1 LALTHHDRRLRP
13 GGSVLLVN
21 ASVKARSRHARLS
34 PPLGLA
40 YIGAVLLARG
50 YDVTAEDCNLTDF
63 NPARMRRRI
72 EELMPHIVGISAS
85 TETYPNALAI
95 ASIVKEASPSTTVVV
110 GGPHASVM
118 HRLVA
123 AERDVD
129 VVVRGEGEHTM
140 LELADRLASGAE
152 DLAAIDGITYVADGI
167 VTATGD
173 RPAIDNP
180 DVLPFPARDLFP
192 LPMYEQAASVLMS
205 RGGCPCNCVF
215 CAVNNIWQGRRRF
228 RSVNNVVKEIEL
240 VVERYGV
247 DEISFADDTF
257 TLGRRHVMALCDR
270 LLQVGAERLLCEWRC
285 TTRVDMV
292 DHLLLE
298 TMHRAGC
305 RRIAFGVESGSPR
318 ILDSLGK
325 GITQTHVLHAV
336 ATSLALGM
344 DVLCS
349 FMFPHPEDTED
360 TIRQQTE
367 FMNTLANMGATV
379 SLALTTPFP
388 GTAYYQNTSA
398 FGIRLLTER
407 WDEFDGKHLVIATRH
422 LSEDRLRLLL
432 ADLIRDVAVRADTLE
447 AF

>member
-1 LALTHHDRRLRP
+1 MAPNHHERPRRGAAR
-13 GGSVLLVN
+13 VLLVN

-40 YIGAVLLARG
+40 YIAAVLLAQG

-63 NPARMRRRI
+63 NPARLRRRI
-72 EELMPHIVGISAS
+72 EDRMPHIVGISAS

-95 ASIVKEASPSTTVVV
+95 ASIAKEANPSTTVVV

-118 HRLVA
+118 HRQTA
-123 AERDVD
+123 AEPDID

-140 LELADRLASGAE
+140 LALADCLASGA
-152 DLAAIDGITYVADGI
+152 DSLAAIEGITYAADGS

-173 RPAIDNP
+173 RPAISDL
-180 DVLPFPARDLFP
+180 DALPLPARDLFP

-205 RGGCPCNCVF
+205 RGGCPCECVF
-215 CAVNNIWQGRRRF
+215 CAVNNIWKGRRRF
-228 RSVNNVVKEIEL
+228 RSADNVVKEVEL
-240 VVERYGV
+240 LVERYGC

-257 TLGRRHVMALCDR
+257 TLSRRHATNLCDR
-270 LLQVGAERLLCEWRC
+270 LLEVGAGRLLCEWRC

-292 DHLLLE
+292 DPVLLE
-298 TMHRAGC
+298 TMRRAGC

-318 ILDSLGK
+318 ILNSLGK
-325 GITQTHVLHAV
+325 RITRKQVLHAV
-336 ATSLALGM
+336 ATSLELGM
-344 DVLCS
+344 EVLCS
-349 FMFPHPEDTED
+349 FMFPHPDDTED

-367 FMNTLANMGATV
+367 FMNTLANMGAMV

-388 GTAYYQNTSA
+388 GTAYYENPNA
-398 FGIRLLTER
+398 FGIRILTDR
-407 WDEFDGKHLVIATRH
+407 LDEFDGKHLVIATRH
-422 LSEDRLRLLL
+422 LSEDRLRSLL
-432 ADLIRDVAVRADTLE
+432 ADLMRDVGVQSDTLQ

>member
-1 LALTHHDRRLRP
+1 LALTHHDRWARR
-13 GGSVLLVN
+13 GSVLLVN
-21 ASVKARSRHARLS
+21 ASVRARSRHARLS

-40 YIGAVLLARG
+40 YIAAVLLARG
-50 YDVTAEDCNLTDF
+50 YEVTAEDCNLTDF
-63 NPARMRRRI
+63 NPARLRQRI
-72 EELMPHIVGISAS
+72 EELMPQIVGISAS

-95 ASIVKEASPSTTVVV
+95 ASIVKEANASTTVVV

-118 HRLVA
+118 HRQAA

-140 LELADRLASGAE
+140 LALADRLASGAE
-152 DLAAIDGITYVADGI
+152 SLAALDGITFAAAGI
-167 VTATGD
+167 VTVAGD
-173 RPAIDNP
+173 RPAIGDP

-192 LPMYEQAASVLMS
+192 LPMYEQPASVLMS
-205 RGGCPCNCVF
+205 RGGCPCDCVF
-215 CAVNNIWQGRRRF
+215 CAVNNIWKGRRRF
-228 RSVNNVVKEIEL
+228 RSVDNVVSEIEL
-240 VVERYGV
+240 LVERHGV

-257 TLGRRHVMALCDR
+257 TLSRRHVMALCDR
-270 LLQVGAERLLCEWRC
+270 LLQVGAGRLLCEWRC

-292 DHLLLE
+292 DRLLLE
-298 TMHRAGC
+298 TMCKAGC

-318 ILDSLGK
+318 ILDALGK
-325 GITQTHVLHAV
+325 GITPDHVLHAV

-349 FMFPHPEDTED
+349 FMFPHPDDTED

-388 GTAYYQNTSA
+388 GTPYYENASA
-398 FGIRLLTER
+398 FGIRLLTDR

-422 LSEDRLRLLL
+422 LSEDRLRVLL
-432 ADLIRDVAVRADTLE
+432 AELMRDVAVRSDTLE